1 MRCDCVTVAR
11 VRAYFPRAVA
21 EHAIAMM
28 LSLNRKIHR
37 AHARVREGNFALDG
51 LLGFDMHGRTV
62 GLVGT
67 GKIGSVVALHA
78 IGAVTLENVSAFE
91 QGRHTGN
98 ELRYRPIRAGLG
110 NRA

>member
-1 MRCDCVTVAR
+1 

-37 AHARVREGNFALDG
+37 AHARVREGNFALHG
-51 LLGFDMHGRTV
+51 LLGFDMHGPTV

-78 IGAVTLENVSAFE
+78 IGAVTLENVPAFE

-98 ELRYRPIRAGLG
+98 ELRDRPIRAGLG